1 VQTALQQPAS
11 SHAEFAC
18 VSKQL
23 PADAAPQVPLE
34 LLHDTLARSA
44 QFPSHAVEQQNGSCP
59 HTVAQHAALSQA
71 GFECTAKHEPLT
83 AAPQY
88 PRQSEFASATQP
100 ASHGPLQQVGSRM
113 QTVVQH
119 SGLLHPLVAWMT
131 KHEEGLFW
139 QNCAVL
145 GSDARSAQVVAASGA
160 KKRNME

>member
-23 PADAAPQVPLE
+23 PAEAAPQVPPVLAHE
-34 LLHDTLARSA
+34 TLARRA
-44 QFPSHAVEQQNGSCP
+44 QLASHAVEQQNGSWP
-59 HTVAQHAALSQA
+59 HTFAQQAALSQD
-71 GFECTAKHEPLT
+71 GLECAEKQEPFT

-119 SGLLHPLVAWMT
+119 DGLLQPLVEWIT
-131 KHEEGLFW
+131 KHDEGLFW
-139 QNCAVL
+139 QNWAALGTEAMSASNAAVI
-145 GSDARSAQVVAASGA
+145 GAR
-160 KKRNME
+160 KRGME